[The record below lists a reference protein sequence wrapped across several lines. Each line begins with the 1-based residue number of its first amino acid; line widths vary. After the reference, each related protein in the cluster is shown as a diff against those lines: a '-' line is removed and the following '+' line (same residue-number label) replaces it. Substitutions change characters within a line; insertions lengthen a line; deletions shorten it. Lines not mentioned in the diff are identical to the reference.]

1 MAVNNNTIMAKAWL
15 AGTND
20 FQQRIPDPTVSG
32 IKATMDAL
40 FQPMNQM
47 YFNQFMDIL
56 VNRIGF
62 TYVRQQAY
70 KNPLAV
76 FKGSK
81 LTYGSTIQEIAP
93 KWIKAHSY
101 DDETETLLKLHRPEA
116 EVWYHSQNRRD
127 QYPISINVDELRTAF
142 TDEQGLNKL
151 VASIMTTPQN
161 SDEYDEYLIM
171 KQLIA
176 EYEKRWG
183 FYKVKLSAAPHDD
196 ATGKELLTDLQ
207 TFGGKLQFPSSV
219 YTGTSIPVF
228 AKPDELVLLVTPETQ
243 ASLNVNTLAALFNVD
258 LAQVR
263 YRTVIVDEFPIPGA
277 VALLTTEDFFVC
289 SDTLYNTTSF
299 WNPQTL
305 STNYYLNHWGVYS
318 ISPFVP
324 AILFTTDAATVT
336 PTVTQKVTGLTL
348 AAEKDAMKPGESQ
361 QLTVKLEGT
370 ITPETPDVYVAPN
383 AATFEVSAKSSTGE
397 SVDLNARTRV
407 DQYGVLHFQ
416 KTGLPAGAVVTVKA
430 TAAYTNPSGETTPF
444 TATKAITVTADTAA
458 ASTSGE
464 TNPHSTD
471 ANYNGTH

>member
-20 FQQRIPDPTVSG
+20 FQQRIPDPTQSG

-40 FQPMNQM
+40 FQPMNAQ
-47 YFNQFMDIL
+47 YFNQFMDVL

-62 TYVRQQAY
+62 TYIRQQAY

-76 FKGSK
+76 FKGTK

-93 KWIKAHSY
+93 RWIKAHSY
-101 DDETETLLKLHRPEA
+101 EDEDETLLKLHRPEA

-127 QYPISINVDELRTAF
+127 QYPISVNIDELRTAF
-142 TDEQGLNKL
+142 TDETGLNKL
-151 VASIMTTPQN
+151 VASVMTTPQN

-176 EYEKRWG
+176 EYERKWG
-183 FYKVKLSAAPHDD
+183 FFKVKLSAAPHDD
-196 ATGKELLTDLQ
+196 TTGKELLTDLQ

-243 ASLNVNTLAALFNVD
+243 ASLNVNTLAALFHTD
-258 LAQVR
+258 LAKVN
-263 YRTVIVDEFPIPGA
+263 YRTVIVDEFPISGA

-305 STNYYLNHWGVYS
+305 ATNYYLNHWGVYS
-318 ISPFVP
+318 VSPFVP
-324 AILFTTDAATVT
+324 AILFTTDSSTVT
-336 PTVTQKVTGLTL
+336 PTVTQAVTGLTL
-348 AAEKDAMKPGESQ
+348 TAEKDSMKSGESQ
-361 QLTVKLEGT
+361 QLTVKLQGT
-370 ITPETPDVYVAPN
+370 ITPETPDVFVAPD
-383 AATFEVSAKSSTGE
+383 AATFEVTAKSSTGDA
-397 SVDLNARTRV
+397 VDLNARTRV
-407 DQYGVLHFQ
+407 DQYGVLHLQ
-416 KTGLPAGAVVTVKA
+416 KTGLPAGTVVTVKA
-430 TAAYTNPSGETTPF
+430 TAAYTNPSGETQPF
-444 TATKAITVTADTAA
+444 SATKSITVA
-458 ASTSGE
+458 E
-464 TNPHSTD
+464 
-471 ANYNGTH
+471 